1 MTGSLAGFEQLAGYH
16 PTAEEAKILL
26 AKTAIPNQY
35 STDKPHKNGVGL
47 LNAYKLGRVGK
58 DLKLLCGKNISCFK
72 EMIRNDAIYT
82 FPEDHDL
89 LKTVEQAFPEC
100 GSQCG
105 EGAGSS
111 SCIDKAE
118 VFKKL
123 RKSAFL
129 NPSNRVLWRYLAC
142 IYKRSDFPEN
152 SKAML
157 SIYRSLLQSPKGN
170 LAEVCRSDA
179 DCVLVPHCNMKI
191 EDHWDSRDSTSKLP
205 EILPVPGLR
214 NMSNTPEDHWKSR
227 DSTSKL
233 PEILPVP
240 GGEAFLTRNPFLPMT
255 RSGAEIYYIRNC
267 KGNELCNN
275 KCRCGNKEIVKGSN
289 FSSDYNSKC
298 VNSRCVMMRTSGLP
312 PPPPLKKI
320 PKKGSSPGGQR

>member
-1 MTGSLAGFEQLAGYH
+1 MPF
-16 PTAEEAKILL
+16 
-26 AKTAIPNQY
+26 
-35 STDKPHKNGVGL
+35 
-47 LNAYKLGRVGK
+47 
-58 DLKLLCGKNISCFK
+58 
-72 EMIRNDAIYT
+72 YT

-191 EDHWDSRDSTSKLP
+191 ED
-205 EILPVPGLR
+205 
-214 NMSNTPEDHWKSR
+214 
-227 DSTSKL
+227 
-233 PEILPVP
+233 
-240 GGEAFLTRNPFLPMT
+240 PFLSMT